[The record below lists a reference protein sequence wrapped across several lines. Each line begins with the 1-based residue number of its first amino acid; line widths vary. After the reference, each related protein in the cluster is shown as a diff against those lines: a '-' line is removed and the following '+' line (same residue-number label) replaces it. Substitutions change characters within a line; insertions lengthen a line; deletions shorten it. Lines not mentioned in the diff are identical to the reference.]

1 MQYIFRTK
9 INLRKKFN
17 VDLIKN
23 YYYIFSNLFYSMA
36 PKMVRWDPYLEP
48 ALFIIYRS
56 PGSRSVIRNY
66 GSVKLLS
73 LDVVSQGKIPVG
85 AFVLRTVV
93 HFEEG
98 C

>member
-1 MQYIFRTK
+1 
-9 INLRKKFN
+9 
-17 VDLIKN
+17 
-23 YYYIFSNLFYSMA
+23 
-36 PKMVRWDPYLEP
+36 MVRWDPYLEP

-98 C
+98 CWTYSGKFFIELLAAIK